1 MPYPPLIRVMTIDSQ
16 PLVHGGVRH
25 LLSEF
30 ADIEIVG
37 EAYDLCGAVRFA
49 ERSSPDIMLVEIA
62 DLGPDWQGALGHLG
76 RAFPMKQLVVFTTAN
91 DAEMVR
97 GALQTG
103 VDGYLLKNIW
113 PLSLAQALRSIA
125 GGQRVLAPEASDALI
140 MAQRNEAT
148 PCEKLSPRE
157 RDVLTLL
164 VRGLSNKEIGLQLHV
179 STSTVKFHCASI
191 FGKLGAKTR
200 AQAVVHACE
209 GRLVPRLAESRG
221 RAHAA

>member
-1 MPYPPLIRVMTIDSQ
+1 MPFPTLIRVMTIDSQ

-30 ADIEIVG
+30 ADIELVG
-37 EAYDLCGAVRFA
+37 EAYDLCGAVRIA
-49 ERSSPDIMLVEIA
+49 ERCSPDIVLVEIA
-62 DLGPDWQGALGHLG
+62 DLGLDWQGALGHLG
-76 RAFPMKQLVVFTTAN
+76 RAHPMMQLVVFTTLN

-97 GALQTG
+97 SALQTG
-103 VDGYLLKNIW
+103 ASGYLLKNVW

-125 GGQRVLAPEASDALI
+125 GGQRVLAPEVSDALI
-140 MAQRNEAT
+140 TAQRSEA
-148 PCEKLSPRE
+148 PLCEQLSPRE
-157 RDVLTLL
+157 REVLTLL

-191 FGKLGAKTR
+191 FGKLGVKTR

-209 GRLVPRLAESRG
+209 GRLVPRLVESRG

>member
-1 MPYPPLIRVMTIDSQ
+1 MPYPPQIRVMTIDSQ

-25 LLSEF
+25 LLGEF
-30 ADIEIVG
+30 ADIELVA
-37 EAYDLCGAVRFA
+37 EAYDHCDAVRVA
-49 ERSSPDIMLVEIA
+49 ERSSPDIVLVEIA
-62 DLGPDWQGALGHLG
+62 DLGPDWQGALGQLD
-76 RAFPMKQLVVFTTAN
+76 RALPMVQLVVFTTVS

-103 VDGYLLKNIW
+103 ANGYLLKNVW

-148 PCEKLSPRE
+148 LYEKLTLRE
-157 RDVLTLL
+157 REVLTLL

-179 STSTVKFHCASI
+179 STSTVKYHCASI
-191 FGKLGAKTR
+191 FWKLGVKTR
-200 AQAVVHACE
+200 AQAVVRAYE
-209 GRLVPRLAESRG
+209 GTLIPRRVERRG
-221 RAHAA
+221 RAQRA